1 MTQLARYCLPGIAIL
16 VAIAFCAYAAG
27 YQRHFVRIAEISDDG
42 VVLHVP
48 RRWRWRALERL
59 LLRTPFLR
67 GCFGFTAKTLLRSET
82 HRLVMTGVSGLA
94 LVLASQALMNAFE
107 NAKPWREAALSP
119 DALSIPFILTFL
131 LIIGLRIVFEIPVD
145 LRANWIFQFL
155 LDSDRQ
161 ECEPLARRVILIS
174 LLPWILGITFTIYL
188 YLEGISLAFL
198 HTLLVATWAI
208 LLTNLVLIR
217 FRKLPFTC
225 SLPVFKQ
232 YSIVILIA
240 FCFGYLIYAVSTPEF
255 ESWALSEPV
264 QLLRLLPAVA
274 VAWYIPHHLA
284 RNTIDVERKL
294 IFEESAVRTVE
305 GLRLS
310 E

>member
-1 MTQLARYCLPGIAIL
+1 
-16 VAIAFCAYAAG
+16 
-27 YQRHFVRIAEISDDG
+27 
-42 VVLHVP
+42 
-48 RRWRWRALERL
+48 
-59 LLRTPFLR
+59 
-67 GCFGFTAKTLLRSET
+67 
-82 HRLVMTGVSGLA
+82 
-94 LVLASQALMNAFE
+94 
-107 NAKPWREAALSP
+107 
-119 DALSIPFILTFL
+119 
-131 LIIGLRIVFEIPVD
+131 
-145 LRANWIFQFL
+145 
-155 LDSDRQ
+155 
-161 ECEPLARRVILIS
+161 VILIS

-255 ESWALSEPV
+255 ESWALSEPL